1 MKRMEC
7 ACGTR
12 VFFDSDRCLACGR
25 GLAFDPTGD
34 TMVAFDPE
42 SPPLLCTNRY
52 THLACN
58 WASEDGGQCL
68 SCRTSRVIPGQHI
81 PDNRERW
88 RLLERA
94 KRRLIRDLL
103 ALGLPVDASR
113 LAFEF
118 KEDHRTNSE
127 VLDEHVTTGHAS
139 GVITINAA
147 EADDVFREQMRVTMR
162 EPYRTLLG
170 HMRHESGHCYFPLLV
185 GPADIDEA
193 RRLFGDE
200 RTDYAGALQRYYDE
214 GPAADW
220 SQRCVSAYASAHP
233 AEDWAET
240 WAHFLHLSAL
250 VESAEAEG
258 FVQRDPG
265 VDWHDHAVGIAVG
278 LNELMR
284 SLGLPDA
291 WPFATPAPVAE
302 KLDFIRRIV
311 RGASR

>member
-1 MKRMEC
+1 MKRLQC
-7 ACGTR
+7 VCGAR
-12 VFFDSDRCLACGR
+12 VFFDSSRCMACGR
-25 GLAFDPTGD
+25 GLAFDPAAD
-34 TMVAFDPE
+34 AMVAFAPDA
-42 SPPLLCTNRY
+42 PPLLCTNRD
-52 THLACN
+52 THIACN
-58 WASEDGGQCL
+58 WTSDGGQCL

-81 PDNRERW
+81 PGNRERW
-88 RLLERA
+88 RRLERA

-127 VLDEHVTTGHAS
+127 VLDEHVTTGHES

-170 HMRHESGHCYFPLLV
+170 HMRHECGHYYFPLLV
-185 GPADIDEA
+185 GPGAIDEA

-200 RTDYAGALQRYYDE
+200 RADYAGALQRYYDA
-214 GPAADW
+214 GPAPDW
-220 SQRCVSAYASAHP
+220 QQRCVSAYASAHP

-258 FVQRDPG
+258 FVQRDPDT
-265 VDWHDHAVGIAVG
+265 DWHDHAVGIAVG
-278 LNELMR
+278 LNELTR

-291 WPFATPAPVAE
+291 WPFATPAPVVE
-302 KLDFIRRIV
+302 KLDFVRRVV
-311 RGASR
+311 RRAGG

>member
-1 MKRMEC
+1 MKRLHC
-7 ACGTR
+7 ACGVR
-12 VFFDSDRCLACGR
+12 VFFDSSRCLACGR
-25 GLAFDPTGD
+25 GLAFDPATD
-34 TMVAFDPE
+34 AMVAFDPDAP
-42 SPPLLCTNRY
+42 PPLCANRA

-58 WASEDGGQCL
+58 WISSDGGQCL

-88 RLLERA
+88 RRLERA

-103 ALGLPVDASR
+103 ALGLPVDPAR
-113 LAFEF
+113 LSFEF
-118 KEDHRTNSE
+118 KEDHRTNSD

-147 EADDVFREQMRVTMR
+147 EADDVFREQMRVAMR

-170 HMRHESGHCYFPLLV
+170 HMRHESGHYYFPLLV
-185 GPADIDEA
+185 RADDLAEA

-200 RTDYAGALQRYYDE
+200 RTDYTAALQRYYDS
-214 GPAADW
+214 GPVADW
-220 SQRCVSAYASAHP
+220 PDRCVSAYASAHP

-258 FVQRDPG
+258 FVQRDPAR
-265 VDWHDHAVGIAVG
+265 DWHDHAVGIAVG
-278 LNELMR
+278 LNELTR
-284 SLGLPDA
+284 SLGLADA
-291 WPFATPAPVAE
+291 WPYAAPAPVAE
-302 KLDFIRRIV
+302 KLAFVRRVV
-311 RGASR
+311 RQAAR